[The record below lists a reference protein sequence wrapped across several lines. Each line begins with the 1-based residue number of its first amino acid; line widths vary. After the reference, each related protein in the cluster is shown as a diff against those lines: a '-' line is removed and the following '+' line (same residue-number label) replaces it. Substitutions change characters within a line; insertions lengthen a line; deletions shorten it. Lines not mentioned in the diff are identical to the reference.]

1 MPPITIHTRSAPW
14 RQVAAT
20 GSMRDRE
27 RTNFLS
33 ATWTTRVG
41 AGEIGSQCAQ
51 APGNTRW
58 GPRTTDRRV
67 IGSRAHA
74 QAAYQVLL
82 HSPPPARETEMR
94 CNATRPSTDRGEV
107 ALFARAVR
115 SVQRSPR
122 RKVNTPA
129 PGHVLSHEARAHP
142 LAARCELLGRR
153 PREKKDSTIAE
164 LLRTQT
170 GGSRSQPLSL
180 RQVHMKRRD
189 FAISGM
195 K

>member
-1 MPPITIHTRSAPW
+1 
-14 RQVAAT
+14 
-20 GSMRDRE
+20 MRDRG
-27 RTNFLS
+27 RTHFLT

-153 PREKKDSTIAE
+153 PREQKGRKAAE
-164 LLRTQT
+164 LLLSY
-170 GGSRSQPLSL
+170 GLKPAEVCEVFEPSSGSYEETRF
-180 RQVHMKRRD
+180 RD
-189 FAISGM
+189 FWNEINHCWNRSDRGPRSDQGPH
-195 K
+195 